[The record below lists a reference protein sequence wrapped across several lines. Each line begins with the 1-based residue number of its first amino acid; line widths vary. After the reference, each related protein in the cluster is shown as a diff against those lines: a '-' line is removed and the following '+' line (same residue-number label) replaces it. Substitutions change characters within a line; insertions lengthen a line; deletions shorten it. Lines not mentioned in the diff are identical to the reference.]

1 MKPSNHDKER
11 EGIGA
16 LRPVEETGPL
26 GRSITGTMLEHLG
39 SIAGSCGATAVFV
52 YVDELNGNPLPVS
65 GPSEPTLYYVTKAP
79 AEDRIPEEHGA
90 RFLRVPN
97 VPLTRLGQVKIAL
110 FLALSKGLVKRGD
123 KIVFLCGVEE
133 SRSLDTIIVTEV
145 GREYEIFATSE
156 NGAANG
162 AASRIPPEVVDRVI
176 EIASELGSEGREGK
190 PVGALFVVGDTDKV
204 LPLTRQLI
212 LNPFRG
218 YPEANRNLL
227 DHSLEETVKE
237 LSAIDGA
244 FIIRADGVIESCG
257 TYLKTA
263 SQEEF
268 ELPQGL
274 GARHHAAAGITS
286 VTDSIAVTVSEST
299 GTVTIFR
306 KGAIVTEIE
315 KPRTIG
321 RQAKSISQ
329 RRSKSRRRSKGGTPQ
344 AEDSTRS

>member
-1 MKPSNHDKER
+1 MKPSDHDIEKED
-11 EGIGA
+11 IVA
-16 LRPVEETGPL
+16 LRPAEDTAAP

-52 YVDELNGNPLPVS
+52 YVDELNGNPLPVAA
-65 GPSEPTLYYVTKAP
+65 PSDPTLYFVTKASP
-79 AEDRIPEEHGA
+79 EDKIPEKPGA
-90 RFLRVPN
+90 RFIRIPN
-97 VPLTRLGQVKIAL
+97 VPMTRLGQVKIAL
-110 FLALSKGLVKRGD
+110 FLAFSKGLVKRGD

-133 SRSLDTIIVTEV
+133 SGNLDTIIVTEV
-145 GREYEIFATSE
+145 GREYEIFATAE
-156 NGAANG
+156 NEAVNG
-162 AASRIPPEVVDRVI
+162 NGSRIPPEVVDRVI

-190 PVGALFVVGDTDKV
+190 PVGALFVVGDTAKV

-218 YPEANRNLL
+218 YPEEKRNLL
-227 DHSLEETVKE
+227 DHSLEETIKE

-274 GARHHAAAGITS
+274 GARHHAAAAITS

-315 KPRTIG
+315 KPRSIG
-321 RQAKSISQ
+321 RQAKYAGP
-329 RRSKSRRRSKGGTPQ
+329 RRSKSRRRGKDGASQT
-344 AEDSTRS
+344 ED

>member
-1 MKPSNHDKER
+1 MKRLRQDKGKESI
-11 EGIGA
+11 GILQTTEDAAGS
-16 LRPVEETGPL
+16 
-26 GRSITGTMLEHLG
+26 GRSITSTMLEHLG
-39 SIAGSCGATAVFV
+39 SIAGSCGASAVFI
-52 YVDELNGNPLPVS
+52 YVDELNGNPLPVAA
-65 GPSEPTLYYVTKAP
+65 PEEPTLYYVTKAS
-79 AEDRIPEEHGA
+79 PEEETIEQPGA
-90 RFLRVPN
+90 RFLRIPDVPM
-97 VPLTRLGQVKIAL
+97 TRLGQVKIAL
-110 FLALSKGLVKRGD
+110 FLAFSKGLVKRGD

-133 SRSLDTIIVTEV
+133 SGNLDTIIVTEV
-145 GREYEIFATSE
+145 GREYEILAMSE
-156 NGAANG
+156 NEAVNG
-162 AASRIPPEVVDRVI
+162 NDSRIPPEVVDRVI

-190 PVGALFVVGDTDKV
+190 PVGALFVVGDTAKV

-218 YPEANRNLL
+218 YPEDKRNLL

-286 VTDSIAVTVSEST
+286 VTNSIAVTVSEST

-315 KPRTIG
+315 KPRSIG
-321 RQAKSISQ
+321 RQAKLISQ
-329 RRSKSRRRSKGGTPQ
+329 RRLKSRRRSKSKTPK
-344 AEDSTRS
+344 AEE

>member
-1 MKPSNHDKER
+1 MKSSSRNKVKKRTGVLQTATDTVEPS
-11 EGIGA
+11 
-16 LRPVEETGPL
+16 
-26 GRSITGTMLEHLG
+26 RSISSTMLEHLG

-52 YVDELNGNPLPVS
+52 YVDELNGNPLPVAA
-65 GPSEPTLYYVTKAP
+65 PEEPTLYFVTKSSN
-79 AEDRIPEEHGA
+79 EDKIPEDCGARCLRIPD
-90 RFLRVPN
+90 

-110 FLALSKGLVKRGD
+110 FLAFSKGLVKRGD

-133 SRSLDTIIVTEV
+133 SGNLDTIIVTEV
-145 GREYEIFATSE
+145 GREYEIFATAE
-156 NGAANG
+156 NEAVNG
-162 AASRIPPEVVDRVI
+162 NGSRIPPEVVDRVI

-190 PVGALFVVGDTDKV
+190 PVGALFVVGDTAKV

-218 YPEANRNLL
+218 YPEDKRNLL
-227 DHSLEETVKE
+227 DHSLEETIKE

-244 FIIRADGVIESCG
+244 FIVRADGVIESCG

-286 VTDSIAVTVSEST
+286 VTNSIAVTVSEST

-315 KPRTIG
+315 KPRSIG

-329 RRSKSRRRSKGGTPQ
+329 RRSKSRRRSKSVPPKT
-344 AEDSTRS
+344 ED

>member
-1 MKPSNHDKER
+1 MKASSHNKVKK
-11 EGIGA
+11 GIGTLQPA
-16 LRPVEETGPL
+16 MDTIESS
-26 GRSITGTMLEHLG
+26 RSITGTMLDHLG

-52 YVDELNGNPLPVS
+52 YVDELNGNPLPVAA
-65 GPSEPTLYYVTKAP
+65 PEEPTLYFVTKSSDENKIP
-79 AEDRIPEEHGA
+79 EDCGARLLRIPD
-90 RFLRVPN
+90 

-110 FLALSKGLVKRGD
+110 FLAFSKGLVKRGD

-133 SRSLDTIIVTEV
+133 SGNLDTIIVTEV
-145 GREYEIFATSE
+145 GREYEIFATAE
-156 NGAANG
+156 NEAVNG
-162 AASRIPPEVVDRVI
+162 NGSRIPPEVVDRVI

-190 PVGALFVVGDTDKV
+190 PVGALFVVGDTAKV

-218 YPEANRNLL
+218 YPEDKRNLL
-227 DHSLEETVKE
+227 DHSLEETIKE

-286 VTDSIAVTVSEST
+286 VTNSIAVTVSEST

-315 KPRTIG
+315 KPRSIG
-321 RQAKSISQ
+321 RQAKSSGP
-329 RRSKSRRRSKGGTPQ
+329 RRSKSRRHSKSSTPKT
-344 AEDSTRS
+344 EE

>member
-1 MKPSNHDKER
+1 M
-11 EGIGA
+11 A
-16 LRPVEETGPL
+16 EESDAS

-52 YVDELNGNPLPVS
+52 YVDELNGNPLPVRS
-65 GPSEPTLYYVTKAP
+65 PSEPTLYYVTKASDESAFGGP
-79 AEDRIPEEHGA
+79 EIPGA
-90 RFLRVPN
+90 RFLRIPN

-110 FLALSKGLVKRGD
+110 FLAFSKGLVKRGD

-133 SRSLDTIIVTEV
+133 SGNLDTIIVTEV

-156 NGAANG
+156 NEATNG
-162 AASRIPPEVVDRVI
+162 TATRIPSEVVDRVI

-190 PVGALFVVGDTDKV
+190 PVGALFVVGDTEKV

-218 YPEANRNLL
+218 YPEEKRNLL
-227 DHSLEETVKE
+227 DHSLEETIKE

-244 FIIRADGVIESCG
+244 FIIRRDGVIESCG

-274 GARHHAAAGITS
+274 GARHHAAAAITS

-315 KPRTIG
+315 KPRSIG
-321 RQAKSISQ
+321 RHAKLAAQ
-329 RRSKSRRRSKGGTPQ
+329 RRLKSRRRTNSSAPKTD
-344 AEDSTRS
+344 DSTRV

>member
-1 MKPSNHDKER
+1 MKSSNRDKVKK
-11 EGIGA
+11 GVGTLQPMTDTLA
-16 LRPVEETGPL
+16 P

-52 YVDELNGNPLPVS
+52 YVDELNGHPLPVAV
-65 GPSEPTLYYVTKAP
+65 PDEPTLYFVTKSSD
-79 AEDRIPEEHGA
+79 EDKFSEDCGA
-90 RFLRVPN
+90 RFLRIPD

-110 FLALSKGLVKRGD
+110 FLAFSKGLVKRGD

-133 SRSLDTIIVTEV
+133 SGNLDTIIVTEV
-145 GREYEIFATSE
+145 GREYEIFATAE
-156 NGAANG
+156 NEAVNG
-162 AASRIPPEVVDRVI
+162 NGSRIPPEVVDRVI

-190 PVGALFVVGDTDKV
+190 PVGALFVVGDTTKV

-218 YPEANRNLL
+218 YPEDKRNLL
-227 DHSLEETVKE
+227 DHSLEETIKE

-244 FIIRADGVIESCG
+244 FMIRADGVIESCG

-286 VTDSIAVTVSEST
+286 VTNSIAVTVSEST

-315 KPRTIG
+315 KPRSIG

-329 RRSKSRRRSKGGTPQ
+329 RRSKSRRRSKNHSSQT
-344 AEDSTRS
+344 ED

>member
-1 MKPSNHDKER
+1 MKPSNRKR
-11 EGIGA
+11 RKEGIGT
-16 LRPVEETGPL
+16 LRTAADAAMPG
-26 GRSITGTMLEHLG
+26 GSITDTMLEHLG

-52 YVDELNGNPLPVS
+52 YVDELNGNPLPVAA
-65 GPSEPTLYYVTKAP
+65 PSEPTLYYVTKAS
-79 AEDRIPEEHGA
+79 AGDKIPKNRGV
-90 RFLRVPN
+90 RFLRIPD

-110 FLALSKGLVKRGD
+110 FLAFSKGLVKRGD

-133 SRSLDTIIVTEV
+133 SGSLDTIIVTEV
-145 GREYEIFATSE
+145 GREYEIFATAE
-156 NGAANG
+156 NEAVNG
-162 AASRIPPEVVDRVI
+162 NGSRIPPEVVDRVI

-190 PVGALFVVGDTDKV
+190 PVGALFVVGDTEKV

-218 YPEANRNLL
+218 YPEEKRNLL

-274 GARHHAAAGITS
+274 GARHHAAAAITS

-315 KPRTIG
+315 KPRSIG
-321 RQAKSISQ
+321 RQAKLISQ
-329 RRSKSRRRSKGGTPQ
+329 RRLKSRRRTKSPPPKP
-344 AEDSTRS
+344 ED

>member
-1 MKPSNHDKER
+1 MKK
-11 EGIGA
+11 GTGA
-16 LRPVEETGPL
+16 HQPATDTVETN
-26 GRSITGTMLEHLG
+26 RSISRTMLEHLG
-39 SIAGSCGATAVFV
+39 SIAGSCGASAVFV
-52 YVDELNGNPLPVS
+52 YVDELNGNPLPIAE
-65 GPSEPTLYYVTKAP
+65 PEEPTLYFVTKSAD
-79 AEDRIPEEHGA
+79 EDKVPDGCGARCLRIPD
-90 RFLRVPN
+90 

-110 FLALSKGLVKRGD
+110 FLAFSKGLVKRGD

-133 SRSLDTIIVTEV
+133 SGNLDTIIVTEV
-145 GREYEIFATSE
+145 GREYEIFATAE
-156 NGAANG
+156 NETVNG
-162 AASRIPPEVVDRVI
+162 NGSRIPPEVLDRVI

-190 PVGALFVVGDTDKV
+190 PVGALFVVGDTTKV

-218 YPEANRNLL
+218 YPEDKRNLL
-227 DHSLEETVKE
+227 DHSLEETIKE

-244 FIIRADGVIESCG
+244 FIVRADGVIESCG

-286 VTDSIAVTVSEST
+286 VTNSIAITVSEST

-315 KPRTIG
+315 KPRSIG
-321 RQAKSISQ
+321 RQAKSVSQ
-329 RRSKSRRRSKGGTPQ
+329 RRSKSRRRSKNHSSQT
-344 AEDSTRS
+344 ED